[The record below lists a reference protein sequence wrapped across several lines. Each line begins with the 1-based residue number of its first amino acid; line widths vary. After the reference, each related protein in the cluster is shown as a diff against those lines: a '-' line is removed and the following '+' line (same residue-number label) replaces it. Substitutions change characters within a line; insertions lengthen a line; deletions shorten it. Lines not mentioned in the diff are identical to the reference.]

1 MCGQVD
7 AMSALSHVYSERIGR
22 GGRNRRPSGN
32 RQTLAALAVSAVAGL
47 AIFGTTAGSL
57 MQGALAAAPADKSPP
72 PGWIDIAFADVD
84 AISAR
89 SAAHPQ
95 QNQIAQP
102 QTTPKQDT
110 RKQDRCADFVYYFLN
125 TNCSVKRVSS
135 ARRDGAARR
144 AVASRSLPVPS
155 QQVTARN
162 SDRVTFAATTT
173 TATD

>member
-1 MCGQVD
+1 
-7 AMSALSHVYSERIGR
+7 MSALSHVYSDRTGR
-22 GGRNRRPSGN
+22 GGRNRALSAN
-32 RQTLAALAVSAVAGL
+32 RQTLAALAVSAMAGL
-47 AIFGTTAGSL
+47 AIFATTAGSL

-95 QNQIAQP
+95 QNQIGQ
-102 QTTPKQDT
+102 QQITPKLDT

-125 TNCSVKRVSS
+125 TNCSVKRVTS
-135 ARRDGAARR
+135 ARRDGAGRR
-144 AVASRSLPVPS
+144 VVASRNLPPRREVTVP
-155 QQVTARN
+155 N

-173 TATD
+173 IATD

>member
-22 GGRNRRPSGN
+22 GGRNRRPSAN

-102 QTTPKQDT
+102 QTTQKQDT

-144 AVASRSLPVPS
+144 AVASRSLPAPS